1 MTRVAA
7 DDSGTP
13 LAGFEYGTFVA
24 YQMADGTERTGK
36 IIVQGTDKIGDVHKI
51 EDDDS
56 PEGTELVKIAPK
68 FVRRLSD

>member
-1 MTRVAA
+1 MTWVAA

-13 LAGFEYGTFVA
+13 IPGFEYGTFVA
-24 YQMADGTERTGK
+24 YQMADGSERTGM

-51 EDDDS
+51 QDDDN
-56 PEGTELVKIAPK
+56 PDGELVKISPQ

>member
-1 MTRVAA
+1 MTWVAA
-7 DDSGTP
+7 DTSGTP
-13 LAGFEYGTFVA
+13 IAGFEYGTFVA

-51 EDDDS
+51 QDDDD
-56 PEGTELVKIAPK
+56 PDGEMIAAAPQ

>member
-1 MTRVAA
+1 MTWVAA
-7 DDSGTP
+7 DNSGTP
-13 LAGFEYGTFVA
+13 IEGFEYGTFVA

-51 EDDDS
+51 EDDENPDA
-56 PEGTELVKIAPK
+56 ELVKISPQ